1 MKRPLWPIKKKIDI
15 DIHGYSYMRKFKD
28 GEKIGDGD

>member
-1 MKRPLWPIKKKIDI
+1 MANFFKKIDI
-15 DIHGYSYMRKFKD
+15 DIQGYSYMRKFKD